1 MVKWM
6 FQTIKPHLD
15 KITDIIGTEIRMHS
29 DKLQLAGTADC
40 VGTYDGLKAIIDF
53 KNSNHVK
60 SKEDI
65 FSYFLQTTIYSVMVK
80 ERFNVLHP
88 HLVIIMATEQNKA
101 LVFKEHIKDYL
112 PQALELIKKFH
123 KTNA

>member
-15 KITDIIGTEIRMHS
+15 KISDIRGTELRMHS
-29 DKLQLAGTADC
+29 DKLRLAGTADV
-40 VGTYDGLKAIIDF
+40 VGHYDGLPSIIDF
-53 KNSNHVK
+53 KNSNHMK

-65 FSYFLQTTIYSVMVK
+65 FGYFLQTTIYSVMVH
-80 ERFNVLHP
+80 ERFGVLHP

-101 LVFKEHIKDYL
+101 LVFREHMKDYL
-112 PQALELIKKFH
+112 PQALQLIKKFH
-123 KTNA
+123 KENV